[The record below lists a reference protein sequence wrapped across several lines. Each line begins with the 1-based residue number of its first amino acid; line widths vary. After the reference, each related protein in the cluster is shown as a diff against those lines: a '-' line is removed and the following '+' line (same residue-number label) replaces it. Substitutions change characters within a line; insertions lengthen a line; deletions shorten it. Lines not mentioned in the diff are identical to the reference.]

1 MKESQTIQPTEAELL
16 GEILRQQKKLLRA
29 SRLRLLL
36 VFIFV
41 LAAVI
46 SAAILVPK
54 ALSLIGHIDSAL
66 DEVDVI
72 LQDAEELTKAVTP
85 ALTEGTAALEKI
97 NSLDF
102 EKLNEAIR
110 DLADTVKPL
119 GDLSRVF
126 GGGQGD

>member
-1 MKESQTIQPTEAELL
+1 MNENGVRESEE
-16 GEILRQQKKLLRA
+16 
-29 SRLRLLL
+29 LRLLRQL
-36 VFIFV
+36 VRLQKKQLFASRVRIV
-41 LAAVI
+41 LFLLIALAVVV

-54 ALSLIGHIDSAL
+54 ATALIGHIDSAL

-72 LQDAEELTKAVTP
+72 LQDAEELTKAVAP

-102 EKLNEAIR
+102 DKLNEAIR
-110 DLADTVKPL
+110 DLGDTVKPL
-119 GDLSRVF
+119 GELSRVF